1 MSSRRTPIGL
11 PLFDD
16 HEVPADAPGRVAGIC
31 QAVLYADLKTGFSIA
46 ELLLD
51 GGGKGIVAGKGDPF
65 SPGDRV
71 EAEGRWETDSRF
83 GRQFRASY
91 LRARVPET
99 AEGIARYVASGAV
112 PGIGAKTAE
121 RLLQAFGD
129 RLPEAIESPP
139 ALVAAGLTEIRAKA
153 LTDHWRMRTRHGRLL
168 SFLYSVGAGPALA
181 RRLLDAYGEEAYRIL
196 LVDPYRP
203 AREVHGVGFRTADR
217 IALSQGMAKDAP
229 ARLRAALIHEMI
241 EIEREGHCASPR
253 MGLVARVAKE
263 LVVREG
269 AVEAELERLL
279 VQGDLVEERLGGR
292 PVIWRAAVRQ
302 AEIEAAEDLF
312 ARIGPLGDDVPERLV
327 DHTTIALGLPP
338 LDPSQADAVRL
349 ALRERVSILTGNP
362 GTGKTLTVSVLLA
375 CLRARDPGIRILLAA
390 PTGRAAKRLAEQ
402 TGVEA
407 ATIHRLL
414 AWSPETR
421 RVTKGPDN
429 PLSCDVMVVDE
440 SSMLDLFLFRDLL
453 RALPPACRIV
463 FVGDVDQLPS
473 VGAGSVLADMIRS
486 KVVPVARLT
495 RIFRQGAGSQI
506 ATVSQRINAGQM
518 PRLEAPRRGTDM
530 WGLWTETPAEAAEVA
545 IRLATERVPEE
556 GFDPLRDLQVLA
568 PGHQG
573 EAGVVALNRA
583 LQARLNPA
591 SPERPELSWKD
602 RTFRVG
608 DRVIQTSNSYELD
621 VFNGDIGFVVDIE
634 GPQALLVDFDGR
646 TVRYEGG
653 DLTDL
658 HLAYAITIHKSQGSE
673 FPAVIVLCTTQHFLM
688 LRRNLL
694 YTGVSRARRLCAL
707 IGQPRAV
714 EIAVRK
720 GDVGRITG
728 LASRLAALALARE
741 HVLSSSNPRGP

>member
-1 MSSRRTPIGL
+1 MTSRRAQLGL
-11 PLFDD
+11 PLFDGY
-16 HEVPADAPGRVAGIC
+16 EAPADAPGRVAGVC
-31 QAVLYADLKTGFSIA
+31 QTVLYADLKTGFSVA
-46 ELLLD
+46 ELLFD
-51 GGGKGIVAGKGDPF
+51 GGGKGVVAGKGDPF

-83 GRQFRASY
+83 GRQFKASY

-112 PGIGAKTAE
+112 PGLGAKTAE
-121 RLLQAFGD
+121 RLLQAFGE
-129 RLPEAIESPP
+129 RLSEAIQSPP

-153 LTDHWRMRTRHGRLL
+153 LTEHWKVRTRHGRLL

-196 LVDPYRP
+196 LADPYRP
-203 AREVHGVGFRTADR
+203 AREIHGVGFRTADR

-229 ARLRAALIHEMI
+229 ARLRAALIHEMG

-269 AVEAELERLL
+269 PVEAELERLL

-292 PVIWRAAVRQ
+292 PVIWRASVRQ
-302 AEIEAAEDLF
+302 AEIEAAEGLF
-312 ARIGPLGDDVPERLV
+312 ARLGPFGGEIPEGLV
-327 DHTTIALGLPP
+327 SRTTIELGLPP
-338 LDPSQADAVRL
+338 LDPGQADAVRL
-349 ALRERVSILTGNP
+349 ALRERVSVLTGNP
-362 GTGKTLTVSVLLA
+362 GTGKTSTVSVLLG
-375 CLRARDPGIRILLAA
+375 CLRAQDPGVRILLAA
-390 PTGRAAKRLAEQ
+390 PTGRAAKRLTEQ
-402 TGVEA
+402 TGMEA
-407 ATIHRLL
+407 TTIHRLL
-414 AWSPETR
+414 VWSPETR
-421 RVTKGPDN
+421 RFTKGPED
-429 PLSCDVMVVDE
+429 PLACDAIVVDE
-440 SSMLDLFLFRDLL
+440 SSMLDIFLFRDLL

-486 KVVPVARLT
+486 KAVPVARLT

-506 ATVSQRINAGQM
+506 ARVSQRINAGQM
-518 PRLEAPRRGTDM
+518 PRLDAPRRGPDM
-530 WGLWTETPAEAAEVA
+530 WGLWAETPGEAAEAA
-545 IRLATERVPEE
+545 IRLATERMPEE
-556 GFDPLRDLQVLA
+556 GFDPLRDIQVLA
-568 PGHQG
+568 PGYQG
-573 EAGVVALNRA
+573 EAGVAALNKA

-591 SPERPELSWKD
+591 SLGRPEISWKD
-602 RTFRVG
+602 RTFRLG

-621 VFNGDIGFVVDIE
+621 VFNGDIGFVVGVE
-634 GPQALLVDFDGR
+634 GAQALSVDFDGR

-658 HLAYAITIHKSQGSE
+658 QLAYAITIHKSQGSE

-707 IGQPRAV
+707 VGQQRAV
-714 EIAVRK
+714 GIAVRK

-728 LASRLAALALARE
+728 LASRLSALALARGAA
-741 HVLSSSNPRGP
+741 LPSPGP